1 MKDTQ
6 LFQRATKMAKH
17 LATFEPQAS
26 KMIRS
31 LVSQINE
38 RDRELREWR
47 EGRAHKA
54 LQRENESLTA
64 ANAHLLV
71 MLKQLREGAT
81 ND

>member
-6 LFQRATKMAKH
+6 LFARATGIAKRIA
-17 LATFEPQAS
+17 LIEPQAS
-26 KMIRS
+26 RVIRA
-31 LVSQINE
+31 LISQINE

-71 MLKQLREGAT
+71 MLKKAREKAS
-81 ND
+81 